1 MFARRH
7 TDTTRPAPEH
17 EVAAGSL
24 GGRGTV
30 ALATLCALALA
41 LALALTLALAG
52 PPAAGAAS
60 TPPSWSA
67 PVAVSEPGATVYDA
81 HLAVDAAGDAAAIWM
96 RGNGGGGYVAQ
107 VATRVAG
114 GAWSAPTTL
123 SGMGVPAAETAIAI
137 DAKGDAVAVWE
148 QYVGKEQVEV
158 KTHAAGAP
166 GWSGATTLSSPQR
179 EADDAQVAIDPQG
192 QAIVAWLGDDAAGHE
207 IVQASAEQ
215 GFADEWGAPI
225 SLSAPGADAEEVK
238 LGMDAA
244 GDAFAVWR
252 RPGSGNVQIE
262 GSERPAGGSWGSPSV
277 LSPPGVNAIEPELA
291 VDAEGDEAV
300 IWDHFTS
307 TNIAQ
312 VTTRRAG
319 GLWSTPHD
327 LTGEAENV
335 FGQQVGLDAQ
345 GDVTAIWFETVGED
359 TVRSATETAGTGIW
373 SAPTDL
379 APANPAEPDPSLAV
393 DPAGDA
399 VVTWNVGTT
408 GHEAI
413 QAAARKGQDGAWSLP
428 TTISSPGTRSIDTE
442 TGIGATGAAVA
453 LWRNVGNGE
462 GIVSSNYDP
471 GIEELPAPGSSSA
484 PASPGA
490 GGSPTASPPSSTPT
504 PAKTTCPKGK
514 ALRKVKVHPHAKGR
528 KKSKTVTRCV
538 KPSPHRKKHHRH
550 SRQKAR

>member
-1 MFARRH
+1 MFNRPR
-7 TDTTRPAPEH
+7 TDTTRPESDHDAS
-17 EVAAGSL
+17 AGSAA
-24 GGRGTV
+24 RWGTA

-41 LALALTLALAG
+41 G
-52 PPAAGAAS
+52 PSAAGAAA

-67 PVAVSEPGATVYDA
+67 PVAISEPGAIVYDS

-123 SGMGVPAAETAIAI
+123 SGLGVPVAETAIAI

-166 GWSGATTLSSPQR
+166 GWSGATTLSNPLR
-179 EADDAQVAIDPQG
+179 EADGAQVAIDPQG
-192 QAIVAWLGDDAAGHE
+192 QAIVAWSGDDAAGHE

-215 GFADEWGAPI
+215 GFGNGWGAPI
-225 SLSAPGADAEEVK
+225 SLSAPGGDAEEVK

-252 RPGSGNVQIE
+252 RPGSSNVQIE
-262 GSERPAGGSWGSPSV
+262 ESQRPAGGSWGSPSV
-277 LSPPGVNAIEPELA
+277 LSPPGVNAIQPELA
-291 VDAEGDEAV
+291 VDAEGDAAV
-300 IWDHFTS
+300 IWDHFAS

-345 GDVTAIWFETVGED
+345 GDVTAIWFETAPGQD

-373 SAPTDL
+373 SAATDL
-379 APANPAEPDPSLAV
+379 GPPELSEPDPSLAV

-399 VVTWNVGTT
+399 VVTWNVGMT
-408 GHEAI
+408 GQETI
-413 QAAARKGQDGAWSLP
+413 QAAARKGQDGAWSVP
-428 TTISSPGTRSIDTE
+428 TTISAPGVRSIDTA
-442 TGIGATGAAVA
+442 TGIAATGGAVA

-462 GIVSSNYDP
+462 GLVSSNYDP
-471 GIEELPAPGSSSA
+471 GVEEVPAAGSSAVSA
-484 PASPGA
+484 PGA
-490 GGSPTASPPSSTPT
+490 GGSSTASPPVTTARTPGK
-504 PAKTTCPKGK
+504 ATCPKGK
-514 ALRKVKVHPHAKGR
+514 ALRKVKVRSRAKG
-528 KKSKTVTRCV
+528 KKRSKTVTRCV
-538 KPSPHRKKHHRH
+538 KPAPHRKKHPRH
-550 SRQKAR
+550 HKANGR

>member
-1 MFARRH
+1 MIDRRR
-7 TDTTRPAPEH
+7 TDPIRPESDH
-17 EVAAGSL
+17 DAAHSL
-24 GGRGTV
+24 GRFGIIF
-30 ALATLCALALA
+30 LAALCALALA
-41 LALALTLALAG
+41 G
-52 PPAAGAAS
+52 PAAADATA

-67 PVAVSEPGATVYDA
+67 PIAVSEPGATVYDS
-81 HLAVDAAGDAAAIWM
+81 HLAVDAVGDAAAIWM

-123 SGMGVPAAETAIAI
+123 SGTGVPAAETAIAI

-158 KTHAAGAP
+158 RTHAAGAP
-166 GWSGATTLSSPQR
+166 GWSGATTLSNPLR
-179 EADDAQVAIDPQG
+179 EARDAQVAIDPQG
-192 QAIVAWLGDDAAGHE
+192 NAIVAWLGDDAAGHS

-215 GFADEWGAPI
+215 GFGDEWGAPI
-225 SLSAPGADAEEVK
+225 SLSAPGGDAEEVK

-252 RPGSGNVQIE
+252 RPALSNVQVE
-262 GSERPAGGSWGSPSV
+262 ESERPAGGSWGSPSV
-277 LSPPGVNAIEPELA
+277 LSPPGVNAIQPELA

-345 GDVTAIWFETVGED
+345 GDVTAIWFETAGVAT

-373 SAPTDL
+373 SAATDL
-379 APANPAEPDPSLAV
+379 SPPDPAEPDPSLAV

-399 VVTWNVGTT
+399 VVTWNVGLT
-408 GHEAI
+408 GHETI
-413 QAAARKGQDGAWSLP
+413 QAAARKGQDGAWSVP
-428 TTISSPGTRSIDTE
+428 TTISAPGVRSIDTD
-442 TGIGATGAAVA
+442 TGIGANGGAVA

-462 GIVSSNYDP
+462 GLVSSNYDP
-471 GIEELPAPGSSSA
+471 GVEEVPGAGSAAVPGPPA
-484 PASPGA
+484 A
-490 GGSPTASPPSSTPT
+490 GGSPTASSPVTT
-504 PAKTTCPKGK
+504 AKTPGKATCPKGR
-514 ALRKVKVHPHAKGR
+514 ALRKVKVRSHAKGR
-528 KKSKTVTRCV
+528 KRSKTVTRCV
-538 KPSPHRKKHHRH
+538 KPAPHRKKHPRH
-550 SRQKAR
+550 HKAKGR